1 MVVPMKMLL
10 NFWQDKK
17 GATAVLMSIA
27 IIPVIATFTLAVD
40 YSASIQKKGSYQ
52 SIADSAAL
60 SGATSALDDTDE
72 ARKARAKLWFE
83 TQVTAQNLI
92 SATVTVTVADGTVEV
107 LATAPIKPLV
117 NMINFGDQE
126 ISVRAVAMISK
137 DVIHRVLDVAMCIDA
152 TGSMQNTINSVKA
165 RAQNFST
172 DLNNALKARN
182 LESFDYTRIRVI
194 FYRDFAVD
202 NGKSVYY
209 RGWGWYQN
217 PHAMAKS
224 DFMVM
229 PDKKTSLEAF
239 IGSESA
245 SGGGDLP
252 ESGYECIN
260 EGMSSNWFTKGAAIP
275 NSAFKADEVYP
286 VIVLWSDADALP
298 IPHQNSIN
306 SGQYPS
312 NMPQSETLFRNK
324 WNDSSVI
331 DQKNRLLVHFG
342 LCNKDSWALGRSLIG
357 YMCGGTLSDGNTN
370 MINKIADVMAI
381 RYQNKLTRLSR

>member
-1 MVVPMKMLL
+1 MKMLL
-10 NFWQDKK
+10 NFWHDKK
-17 GATAVLMSIA
+17 GAVAVLMSIA

-40 YSASIQKKGSYQ
+40 YSAAVQKKGSYQ

-60 SGATSALDDTDE
+60 SGATSALDDSDE

-83 TQVTAQNLI
+83 TQVTAQNLTP
-92 SATVTVTVADGTVEV
+92 ATVTVSVADGAVEV
-107 LATAPIKPLV
+107 KAIAPVKPLV
-117 NMINFGDQE
+117 NMINFGDQDV
-126 ISVRAVAMISK
+126 SVRAVAMISK

-165 RAQNFST
+165 RAQSFST
-172 DLNNALKARN
+172 DLNAALKARN
-182 LESFDYTRIRVI
+182 LESFDYTRIRVV

-209 RGWGWYQN
+209 RGWGWYKSPN
-217 PHAMAKS
+217 AMAKS

-229 PDKKTSLEAF
+229 PDKKTTLEAVV
-239 IGSESA
+239 GSETA

-260 EGMSSNWFTKGAAIP
+260 EGMSSSWFTKGAVIP
-275 NSAFKADEVYP
+275 NSAYKADEVYP

-306 SGQYPS
+306 SGQYPA
-312 NMPQSETLFRNK
+312 NMPQTETLFRNK
-324 WNDSSVI
+324 WNDASVI

-342 LCNKDSWALGRSLIG
+342 LCNNNSWALGRSLIG
-357 YMCGGTLSDGNTN
+357 YMCGGTLSDGNSN

>member
-1 MVVPMKMLL
+1 MKTLL
-10 NFWQDKK
+10 NFWHDRK

-40 YSASIQKKGSYQ
+40 YSAAVKKKGSYQ

-60 SGATSALDDTDE
+60 SGATSALDDSDE

-83 TQVTAQNLI
+83 TQVTAQNLTP
-92 SATVTVTVADGTVEV
+92 ATVTVTVADGAVEV
-107 LATAPIKPLV
+107 KATAPIKPLV
-117 NMINFGDQE
+117 NMINFGDQDV
-126 ISVRAVAMISK
+126 SVRAVAMISK

-165 RAQNFST
+165 RAQSFST
-172 DLNNALKARN
+172 DLNAALKARN

-202 NGKSVYY
+202 NDQWKYY
-209 RGWGWYQN
+209 PGWGWYKN
-217 PHAMAKS
+217 PKAMAKA
-224 DFMVM
+224 DFLVM
-229 PDKKTSLEAF
+229 PDKKTDLETF
-239 IGSESA
+239 IGSETA

-275 NSAFKADEVYP
+275 NTTFKADEVYP

-306 SGQYPS
+306 SGQYPA
-312 NMPQSETLFRNK
+312 NMPQTETLFRNK
-324 WNDSSVI
+324 WNDATVI

-342 LCNKDSWALGRSLIG
+342 LCTRSSWALGRSLIG

>member
-1 MVVPMKMLL
+1 MKMLL
-10 NFWQDKK
+10 NFWHDRK

-40 YSASIQKKGSYQ
+40 YSAAVQKKGSYQ

-83 TQVTAQNLI
+83 TQVKAQNLTP
-92 SATVTVTVADGTVEV
+92 ATVTVSVADGAVEV
-107 LATAPIKPLV
+107 KATAPIKPLV
-117 NMINFGDQE
+117 NMINFGDQNV
-126 ISVRAVAMISK
+126 SVRAVAMISK

-152 TGSMQNTINSVKA
+152 TGSMQNTINSVKS
-165 RAQNFST
+165 RAQSFST
-172 DLNNALKARN
+172 DLNAALKARN
-182 LESFDYTRIRVI
+182 LESFDYTRIRVV

-202 NGKSVYY
+202 NDKWQYY
-209 RGWGWYQN
+209 PGWGWYEN
-217 PHAMAKS
+217 PKAMAKS

-229 PDKKTSLEAF
+229 PDKKTQLETF

-245 SGGGDLP
+245 AGGGDLP
-252 ESGYECIN
+252 ESSYECIN
-260 EGMSSNWFTKGAAIP
+260 EGMSSSWFTKGAAIP
-275 NSAFKADEVYP
+275 NSTFKADEVYP

-306 SGQYPS
+306 SGQYPA
-312 NMPQSETLFRNK
+312 NMPQTETLFRNK
-324 WNDSSVI
+324 WNNASVI

-342 LCNKDSWALGRSLIG
+342 LCNNNSWALGRSLIG